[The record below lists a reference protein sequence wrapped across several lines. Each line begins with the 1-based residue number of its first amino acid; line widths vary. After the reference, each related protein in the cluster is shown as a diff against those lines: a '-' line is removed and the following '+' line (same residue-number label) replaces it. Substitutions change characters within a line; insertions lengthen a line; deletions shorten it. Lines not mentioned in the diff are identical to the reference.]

1 MAPNSSP
8 PPTYHVVPRF
18 DIAAKGGALELGI
31 VVEDLMTLR
40 PLNRE
45 SVIPIR
51 AGLRYPAVTH
61 NGFAESR
68 SRLREGHGGIW
79 ARALVFQGA
88 GVSADASAQQE
99 GQSTVACD
107 ALVTSYF
114 DPDADYVARTL
125 ASRGV
130 DRYFSASGFEDDVFL
145 VTGLK
150 VAKKLRYN
158 AAAGST
164 RAVDA
169 EVSAVVQPNA
179 GAAVGV
185 GAGGAA
191 ADEHSVEF
199 EADDVVVGFRVSR
212 YAYVPAS
219 RNPFVRKKKKLV
231 GTDYLENARMHGE
244 GNREEVG
251 VEAPRA
257 TYERVPIEEEEEAAQ
272 KEAKTSG
279 GLNELWVIPA
289 ELRGSSVPGVV

>member
-1 MAPNSSP
+1 MAPNSNP

-18 DIAAKGGALELGI
+18 DIAAKGGALELGT
-31 VVEDLMTLR
+31 VVEDLVTLR

-51 AGLRYPAVTH
+51 AGIRYPAVTH
-61 NGFAESR
+61 NGFAE
-68 SRLREGHGGIW
+68 GHGGIW
-79 ARALVFQGA
+79 AKALVFQGA
-88 GVSADASAQQE
+88 GVSADASAQQGE
-99 GQSTVACD
+99 QSTGACD

-125 ASRGV
+125 ASRDV
-130 DRYFSASGFEDDVFL
+130 DRYFSASGFENDVFL

-150 VAKKLRYN
+150 VAKNLRYS
-158 AAAGST
+158 ATAGAT

-169 EVSAVVQPNA
+169 EASAVVQPNT
-179 GAAVGV
+179 GVAVGA

-219 RNPFVRKKKKLV
+219 RNPFGRKKKKLV
-231 GTDYLENARMHGE
+231 GTDYLDNARMHGE
-244 GNREEVG
+244 GGREEVE
-251 VEAPRA
+251 VEVEVPRA
-257 TYERVPIEEEEEAAQ
+257 TYERVPIEEEEEEAAQ

-289 ELRGSSVPGVV
+289 ELRGSSVPGAV